1 MKVNQTTN
9 ICPRLK
15 PVQLPLVGKWV
26 SINSATRI
34 FCRKAMMTGIS
45 SVRSWV
51 IVICSLIPRAYL
63 NSYFLAKIRTNCE
76 LHARLEVIVQK
87 DVSIEV
93 LRALLV
99 RNRLLVIIDG
109 FSERNSI
116 TQRKFTSLDPSLRL
130 TRLVIT
136 SR

>member
-15 PVQLPLVGKWV
+15 PVQLPLVGKCV

-51 IVICSLIPRAYL
+51 MVICSLIPRAYL

-76 LHARLEVIVQK
+76 INGVVAAG
-87 DVSIEV
+87 VSIYSGGSS
-93 LRALLV
+93 LALWIQNLV
-99 RNRLLVIIDG
+99 QRTIQSTMRSAGARFLVYIQ
-109 FSERNSI
+109 SQAE
-116 TQRKFTSLDPSLRL
+116 SLAQQ
-130 TRLVIT
+130 VI
-136 SR
+136 

>member
-15 PVQLPLVGKWV
+15 PVQLPLVGKCL

-34 FCRKAMMTGIS
+34 FSRNAMMTGIS

-63 NSYFLAKIRTNCE
+63 NSYFLAKSRTNCE
-76 LHARLEVIVQK
+76 FYKIVPHFDAQ
-87 DVSIEV
+87 E
-93 LRALLV
+93 LRQYKQLPLSQR
-99 RNRLLVIIDG
+99 RNGL
-109 FSERNSI
+109 
-116 TQRKFTSLDPSLRL
+116 
-130 TRLVIT
+130 
-136 SR
+136 